1 MPRASCKPRVTT
13 RGIAPAPRFAG
24 GACHRRAVKG
34 VPRRIR
40 ICAIGA
46 GGFDVALGYFIAA
59 HPRRRNARQG
69 EQGVGEVKLRAA
81 DVSLEYVNQRTGNR
95 RLALDRVSLEVSSG
109 EFVCIVGPSGCGKT
123 TFLNCADGLL
133 PITSGTLTL
142 DGKQIVGPGRGR
154 SMVFQHASLLPWRT
168 VLGNIIYGLEIQGSR
183 RSKAIEHAREFVELV
198 GLAGFEDAYPYEL
211 SGGMQQRVNLARA
224 LATDPEVL
232 LLDEPFAALDAQT
245 REFMQL
251 ELLKIWRRTQ
261 KTALFITHQVSEAI
275 YLADRVI
282 VFSARPGS
290 VKETVAIDLPRPRPL
305 RLKRDSRFLRY
316 EDAIWDLIEVEARKT
331 SETAADEAPLLAAA
345 E

>member
-1 MPRASCKPRVTT
+1 M
-13 RGIAPAPRFAG
+13 GEG
-24 GACHRRAVKG
+24 
-34 VPRRIR
+34 
-40 ICAIGA
+40 
-46 GGFDVALGYFIAA
+46 
-59 HPRRRNARQG
+59 NA
-69 EQGVGEVKLRAA
+69 KLRAVG
-81 DVSLEYVNQRTGNR
+81 VSLEYINHRTGNR
-95 RLALDRVSLEVSSG
+95 RLALDRVGLEVSQG

-123 TFLNCADGLL
+123 TFLNCVDGLL

-142 DGKQIVGPGRGR
+142 DGGEITGPGRGR

-168 VLGNIIYGLEIQGSR
+168 VLGNIIYGLEIQGCPR
-183 RSKAIEHAREFVELV
+183 KQAIGRAGEFVELV
-198 GLAGFEDAYPYEL
+198 GLVGFEDAYPYEL

-282 VFSARPGS
+282 VFSARPGT
-290 VKETVAIDLPRPRPL
+290 VKETVTIDLPRPRPL
-305 RLKRDSRFLRY
+305 RLKRDPRFHRY
-316 EDAIWDLIEVEARKT
+316 EDAIWDLIEIEVRKN
-331 SETAADEAPLLAAA
+331 SETVAADEAPLRSAT